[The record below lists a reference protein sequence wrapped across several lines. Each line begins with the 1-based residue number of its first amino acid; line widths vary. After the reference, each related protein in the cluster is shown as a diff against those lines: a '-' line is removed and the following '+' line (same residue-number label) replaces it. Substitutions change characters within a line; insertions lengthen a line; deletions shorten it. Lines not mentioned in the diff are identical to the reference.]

1 MNTMEKFLLLI
12 REDLIQRENLS
23 QEEHYACIQTMTRWV
38 ESLAESINFEG
49 GKPLLNNGRYVG
61 RDYILSDG
69 PFIEAKESISGFI
82 QILAENLEQAA
93 AIAQTCPLVVQNA
106 AAIEV
111 RPIMSVPHEYLP

>member
-1 MNTMEKFLLLI
+1 MEKFLLLI

-38 ESLAESINFEG
+38 ESLAESINYEG
-49 GKPLLNNGRYVG
+49 GQPLLNNGRYVG

-69 PFIEAKESISGFI
+69 PFIEAKESISGVI
-82 QILAENLEQAA
+82 QIQAENLEQAA

-111 RPIMSVPHEYLP
+111 RPIMSVPNEYLP